1 MRECKGIFCGISW
14 MVAAQILFVV
24 SWAAIKFLGTRL
36 PLFEI
41 VFFRGFISFIII
53 IFITLWKEKTLKGTN
68 YAALFFRSF
77 FGFLAMVLAFYA
89 MIKVDIGNASVLFN
103 TLPIWV
109 ALLATPILGEAFSL
123 RKLILIVIAFV
134 GIAIILRPDQD
145 ILSGA
150 AIYALIA
157 GFLGALAMLFVR
169 KMATSDSSLTI
180 TLYFTAFTTACS
192 APFAM
197 TKFVPPTLPEW
208 GWLLMIGVA
217 LTGAQVFMAHA
228 YKFGYASTIAPFSYV
243 SVIGAYVVGLWFF
256 GELPDIWSA
265 VGAAIIIFSGIGIM
279 FSKPT
284 TTTREE
290 IRSAK
295 VT

>member
-1 MRECKGIFCGISW
+1 MKQYKGIFCGISW
-14 MVAAQILFVV
+14 MVAAQILFAL

-41 VFFRGFISFIII
+41 VFFRGFISFLIILLL
-53 IFITLWKEKTLKGTN
+53 TLWKERTLRGTN
-68 YAALFFRSF
+68 YTALFFRSF
-77 FGFLAMVLAFYA
+77 FGYLSMLLAFYS

-103 TLPIWV
+103 TLPIFV

-145 ILSGA
+145 ILSGSA
-150 AIYALIA
+150 VYALIA
-157 GFLGALAMLFVR
+157 GFMGALAMLFVR
-169 KMATSDSSLTI
+169 KMAVSDSSLTI
-180 TLYFTAFTTACS
+180 TLYFTAFTTVCS
-192 APFAM
+192 APFAF

-208 GWLLMIGVA
+208 GWLLMIGIS
-217 LTGAQVFMAHA
+217 LTGAQIFMTHA
-228 YKFGYASTIAPFSYV
+228 YKFGHASTIAPFSYV
-243 SVIGAYVVGLWFF
+243 SVIGAYVAGLLFF
-256 GELPDIWSA
+256 DEVPDIWSGI
-265 VGAAIIIFSGIGIM
+265 GAAIIILSGIGIM
-279 FSKPT
+279 LTKPT
-284 TTTREE
+284 TPTREE